1 MNMTTKKDIFAR
13 YLSEYLKTNRQ
24 RKGEILDHVT
34 DVVKI
39 HRKAATRKF
48 KVLQMRDSSIEEK
61 RGRREYYTPDCTA
74 ALKTIWETASEICGE
89 LLHPVIEEYILIL
102 KRDKM
107 WAHSSEATK
116 KLLQMSEATTK
127 RKVGKFLKARNFRKG
142 VSTTKPSQIKEIIP
156 IFTGPWEG
164 KPPGFGQID
173 TLVHCGGSLLGNMA
187 FSVNYTDVATLWVSF
202 HAQLNKGQQA
212 TRDSLKRIKEKV
224 PFRICGMH
232 PDTGSEFI
240 NWFLKSWCDE
250 NEIELTRSRPN
261 HKNDNAYVEQKNGH
275 VLRRFFGYSR
285 IESVEAIEKMNAVF
299 DVLELYL
306 NHFVPSR
313 KLIEKVRIGSK
324 YKRKYDKARSAYKR
338 VLEHPE
344 VDQRVKDELIKQHE
358 SLNPLLLKREIDKL
372 IGEVFKIQR
381 CYSDANSEEKT
392 K

>member
-13 YLSEYLKTNRQ
+13 YLSEYLKTTRQ
-24 RKGEILDHVT
+24 RKGEILDHVC
-34 DVVKI
+34 DVIKI

-48 KVLQMRDSSIEEK
+48 RVLQMRDSSVEEK
-61 RGRREYYTPDCTA
+61 RGRREFYTPDCIA
-74 ALKTIWETASEICGE
+74 ALKTVWEAASEICGE
-89 LLHPVIEEYILIL
+89 LLHPVIEEYVSIL
-102 KRDKM
+102 KRDKL
-107 WAHSSEATK
+107 WNHSSEATK

-127 RKVGKFLKARNFRKG
+127 RKVGNFLKARNFRKG

-173 TLVHCGGSLLGNMA
+173 TLVHCGGSLLGDMA

-202 HAQLNKGQQA
+202 CAQRNKGQQA
-212 TRDSLKRIKEKV
+212 TRDSLKRITGKV

-240 NWFLKSWCDE
+240 NWFLKSWCDD

-285 IESVEAIEKMNAVF
+285 IESPEAIEKMNEVF

-344 VDQRVKDELIKQHE
+344 VNQVVKDKLILQHE
-358 SLNPLLLKREIDKL
+358 CLNPLLLKREIDKL
-372 IGEVFKIQR
+372 IAEVFKIQR
-381 CYSDANSEEKT
+381 YYRDANSEEKT